1 MELALKFLGI
11 AIEAFIISSVLT
23 KGFRLVSEPS
33 DAAVTWGFLLIVLAI
48 AVGIGSLFFWFPNL
62 RKFFKHDEK

>member
-11 AIEAFIISSVLT
+11 AIEGFILSSILT

-33 DAAVTWGFLLIVLAI
+33 DAAVTWGFLLIVSAI
-48 AVGIGSLFFWFPNL
+48 AVAIGSLFFWFPNL
-62 RKFFKHDEK
+62 RKFFKQNEK

>member
-62 RKFFKHDEK
+62 RKFFKQNEQ

>member
-1 MELALKFLGI
+1 MELALKFFGI
-11 AIEAFIISSVLT
+11 AIEGFILSSIMT

-33 DAAVTWGFLLIVLAI
+33 DAAVTWGFLLIVSAI

-62 RKFFKHDEK
+62 GKFFNKNEK

>member
-11 AIEAFIISSVLT
+11 AIEAFIISSILT

-33 DAAVTWGFLLIVLAI
+33 DAAVTWGFLLIVSAI

-62 RKFFKHDEK
+62 RKFFNKNEK

>member
-11 AIEAFIISSVLT
+11 AIETFMISSILT

-33 DAAVTWGFLLIVLAI
+33 DAAVTWGFLLIVCAI
-48 AVGIGSLFFWFPNL
+48 AIAIGSLFFWFPDL
-62 RKFFKHDEK
+62 RKFFNRNEK